1 MDTDEA
7 RIGNE
12 LYRTFKNVVALTEP
26 FRQDPNDPFYQLLL
40 QSREGCVREYEQ
52 KTGLLA
58 TRKWSALSDKERREF
73 EDESLYLCPFK
84 DDVWEHN
91 IMKLDALNAPII
103 KSRSI
108 NNTKTAEAASG
119 DEVGLKKVVYLAVG
133 ARVML
138 VMNLWTKAGLV
149 NGTQGIVVACI
160 ADEAADRPPLAVLV
174 RFPHYLGPRFPG
186 LPETEEWRCVVP
198 ITSFTTTFFKS
209 GTSCSRTQIPL
220 ALAWA
225 VMHMIMAHACV
236 FAGCT

>member
-7 RIGNE
+7 RLGNE
-12 LYRTFKNVVALTEP
+12 LYWTFKHVVALTEP
-26 FRQDPNDPFYQLLL
+26 FRQDPKDPFYQLLL

-58 TRKWSALSDKERREF
+58 TRKWSALSDVERRQF

-119 DEVGLKKVVYLAVG
+119 DEVGLKKIVYLAVG
-133 ARVML
+133 ARVVL
-138 VMNLWTKAGLV
+138 VMNSPQA
-149 NGTQGIVVACI
+149 
-160 ADEAADRPPLAVLV
+160 
-174 RFPHYLGPRFPG
+174 
-186 LPETEEWRCVVP
+186 
-198 ITSFTTTFFKS
+198 
-209 GTSCSRTQIPL
+209 
-220 ALAWA
+220 
-225 VMHMIMAHACV
+225 M
-236 FAGCT
+236 